1 MGLNIFIK
9 NMYRVIALGHEAGE
23 IVDQLRRT
31 GIYDD
36 IRFVFCDTE
45 SNRLKTHGRDDDER
59 VLLTGI
65 AQCREAI
72 HEDCELMAVLVT
84 SLEEDDSLKYA
95 MEIMYELW
103 SYADYT
109 YCFATTP
116 NGDAVRKKDGSLV
129 GAFNWIT
136 DYSLVTV
143 LQDNGRLPEDFGRS
157 KGMARLLELVLQH
170 PRKGLSED
178 RDESPFGVWPT
189 EKQLYMAL
197 QAMYSN
203 YPELSGYY
211 DAEVFSFHKSTHK
224 Y

>member
-1 MGLNIFIK
+1 MGLNTVFNK
-9 NMYRVIALGHEAGE
+9 MYRVIALGHEAGE
-23 IVDQLRRT
+23 VVDQLRKT
-31 GIYDD
+31 GTYDD

-45 SNRLKTHGRDDDER
+45 SNRLNTHGRDDDEHI
-59 VLLTGI
+59 LLTEI

-72 HEDCELMAVLVT
+72 HDDCELMAVLVT
-84 SLEEDDSLKYA
+84 SIEEDDYLKYA

-116 NGDAVRKKDGSLV
+116 NGDSVLEKGEHLA

-136 DYSLVTV
+136 DYSKLTI
-143 LQDNGRLPEDFGRS
+143 LQDNSRLSGDMDRN
-157 KGMARLLELVLQH
+157 KGMARLLGSVLQH

-178 RDESPFGVWPT
+178 REELPFGVWAT

-203 YPELSGYY
+203 NPGLSGYY
-211 DAEVFSFHKSTHK
+211 NAEVFSFHKSTHK

>member
-1 MGLNIFIK
+1 
-9 NMYRVIALGHEAGE
+9 MYRVIVLGHEAGE
-23 IVDQLRRT
+23 IVDQLRIT

-45 SNRLKTHGRDDDER
+45 SNRLKVHGRDDNEH

-65 AQCREAI
+65 AQCREVI
-72 HEDCELMAVLVT
+72 HDDCELMAVLVT
-84 SLEEDDSLKYA
+84 SLEDGDSLKYA

-116 NGDAVRKKDGSLV
+116 YGDAVRETGGPLG
-129 GAFNWIT
+129 GAFKWIT
-136 DYSLVTV
+136 DHSIITV
-143 LQDNGRLPEDFGRS
+143 LQDNSRLPEGLWRN
-157 KGMARLLELVLQH
+157 KGMVRLLGAVLQH

-178 RDESPFGVWPT
+178 RDELPFGVWAT

-197 QAMYSN
+197 HAMYSN
-203 YPELSGYY
+203 DPELSGYY
-211 DAEVFSFHKSTHK
+211 DADVFSFHKSTHK

>member
-1 MGLNIFIK
+1 
-9 NMYRVIALGHEAGE
+9 MYRVIALGHEAGE

-45 SNRLKTHGRDDDER
+45 SNRLKIHGRDDDEH

-72 HEDCELMAVLVT
+72 HDDCELMAVLVT
-84 SLEEDDSLKYA
+84 SLEEGNAIKYA

-109 YCFATTP
+109 YCFATIP
-116 NGDAVRKKDGSLV
+116 SGDAARNRNGSLV
-129 GAFNWIT
+129 DAFNWIT
-136 DYSLVTV
+136 DYSIITV
-143 LQDNGRLPEDFGRS
+143 LQDNSRLPESLDRN
-157 KGMARLLELVLQH
+157 KGLARLLGAVLQH
-170 PRKGLSED
+170 PRKGLGED
-178 RDESPFGVWPT
+178 HGESPFGVWAT
-189 EKQLYMAL
+189 EKQLYIAL

-211 DAEVFSFHKSTHK
+211 DAEVFSFHKSTHN

>member
-116 NGDAVRKKDGSLV
+116 YGDAVRKKDGSLV

-178 RDESPFGVWPT
+178 RDESPFGVWAT

-211 DAEVFSFHKSTHK
+211 DAEVFSFHKSTHE

>member
-1 MGLNIFIK
+1 
-9 NMYRVIALGHEAGE
+9 MYRVIALGHEAGE

-31 GIYDD
+31 CIYDD

-45 SNRLKTHGRDDDER
+45 SNRLKIHGRDDDEH

-72 HEDCELMAVLVT
+72 HDDCELMAVLVT

-116 NGDAVRKKDGSLV
+116 YGDAVRKKDGSLV

-143 LQDNGRLPEDFGRS
+143 LQDNSRLPEDFGRS
-157 KGMARLLELVLQH
+157 KGMGRLLELVLQH

-178 RDESPFGVWPT
+178 RDESPFGVWAT
-189 EKQLYMAL
+189 EKQLYLAL

>member
-1 MGLNIFIK
+1 
-9 NMYRVIALGHEAGE
+9 MYRVIALGHEAGE
-23 IVDQLRRT
+23 IVDQLRSND
-31 GIYDD
+31 IYDD
-36 IRFVFCDTE
+36 IRFLFCDTE
-45 SNRLKTHGRDDDER
+45 SNRLKTHGRDDDKR
-59 VLLTGI
+59 VHLTGI

-84 SLEEDDSLKYA
+84 SIEENDSLKYA

-116 NGDAVRKKDGSLV
+116 DGDAVKKKGGPLA
-129 GAFNWIT
+129 GAFDWIT
-136 DYSLVTV
+136 DYSIITV
-143 LQDNGRLPEDFGRS
+143 LQDNSRLPEGLDRN
-157 KGMARLLELVLQH
+157 KGMARLLGTVLQH

-178 RDESPFGVWPT
+178 CDELPFGVWAT

-197 QAMYSN
+197 QAVYSN
-203 YPELSGYY
+203 YPGLSGYY
-211 DAEVFSFHKSTHK
+211 DAEVFSFHKSTHN

>member
-1 MGLNIFIK
+1 
-9 NMYRVIALGHEAGE
+9 MYRVIALGHEAGE

-45 SNRLKTHGRDDDER
+45 PNRLKTHGRDDDEHI
-59 VLLTGI
+59 LLTGI

-72 HEDCELMAVLVT
+72 HDDCELMAVLVT

-116 NGDAVRKKDGSLV
+116 NGDAVREKDGSLAD
-129 GAFNWIT
+129 AFNWMQIIPLSPYCKIT
-136 DYSLVTV
+136 ADCLKAWI
-143 LQDNGRLPEDFGRS
+143 GI
-157 KGMARLLELVLQH
+157 K
-170 PRKGLSED
+170 
-178 RDESPFGVWPT
+178 VW
-189 EKQLYMAL
+189 LACL
-197 QAMYSN
+197 N
-203 YPELSGYY
+203 
-211 DAEVFSFHKSTHK
+211 
-224 Y
+224 

>member
-1 MGLNIFIK
+1 
-9 NMYRVIALGHEAGE
+9 MYKVIALGHEAGE

-45 SNRLKTHGRDDDER
+45 PNRLKTHGRDDDEHI
-59 VLLTGI
+59 LLTGI
-65 AQCREAI
+65 TQCREAI
-72 HEDCELMAVLVT
+72 HDDCELMAVLVT
-84 SLEEDDSLKYA
+84 SFKEYDSLKYA

-116 NGDAVRKKDGSLV
+116 NGDAVVNKGGQLAE
-129 GAFNWIT
+129 AFNWIT
-136 DYSLVTV
+136 DYSIITV
-143 LQDNGRLPEDFGRS
+143 LQDNSRLSEDMG
-157 KGMARLLELVLQH
+157 KNNGMVRLLGSVLQH
-170 PRKGLSED
+170 PRKGMSED
-178 RDESPFGVWPT
+178 CDELPFGVWAT

-203 YPELSGYY
+203 YPGLSGYY

>member
-1 MGLNIFIK
+1 MGLNTVFK
-9 NMYRVIALGHEAGE
+9 MYSVVALGHEAGE
-23 IVDQLRRT
+23 IVDQLRKT
-31 GIYDD
+31 DAYDD
-36 IRFVFCDTE
+36 IRFVFCDTDA
-45 SNRLKTHGRDDDER
+45 NRLKTHGRDDDEHI
-59 VLLTGI
+59 LLTGI

-72 HEDCELMAVLVT
+72 HDDCELMAVLVT
-84 SLEEDDSLKYA
+84 SLNEDESLKYA

-103 SYADYT
+103 NYADYT

-116 NGDAVRKKDGSLV
+116 NGDAVKGKGGSLAT
-129 GAFNWIT
+129 AFNWIT
-136 DYSLVTV
+136 DYSIITV
-143 LQDNGRLPEDFGRS
+143 LQDNSRLPKDLG
-157 KGMARLLELVLQH
+157 KNNGMVRLLGSVLQH
-170 PRKGLSED
+170 QRKGMSED
-178 RDESPFGVWPT
+178 CDELPFGVWAT

>member
-1 MGLNIFIK
+1 
-9 NMYRVIALGHEAGE
+9 MYRVIALGYEACE
-23 IVDQLRRT
+23 IVDQLRSN

-36 IRFVFCDTE
+36 IRFLFCDTE
-45 SNRLKTHGRDDDER
+45 SNRLKTHGQDDDER

-72 HEDCELMAVLVT
+72 HDDCELMAVLVT
-84 SLEEDDSLKYA
+84 SIEENDSLKYA

-116 NGDAVRKKDGSLV
+116 DGDAIKKKGGPLAD
-129 GAFNWIT
+129 AFDWIT
-136 DYSLVTV
+136 DYSIITV
-143 LQDNGRLPEDFGRS
+143 LQDNSRLPEGLDRN
-157 KGMARLLELVLQH
+157 KGMARLLGAVLQH

-178 RDESPFGVWPT
+178 CDELPFGVWAT

-197 QAMYSN
+197 QAVYSN

-211 DAEVFSFHKSTHK
+211 DAEVFYFHKSTHN

>member
-1 MGLNIFIK
+1 MGLNTVFK
-9 NMYRVIALGHEAGE
+9 MYRVVALGHEAGE

-45 SNRLKTHGRDDDER
+45 SNRLKIHGRDNDEH

-72 HEDCELMAVLVT
+72 HDDCELMAVLVT
-84 SLEEDDSLKYA
+84 SLDEDESLKYA

-103 SYADYT
+103 NYADYT

-116 NGDAVRKKDGSLV
+116 NGDAVKGKGGSLAT
-129 GAFNWIT
+129 AFNWIT
-136 DYSLVTV
+136 DYSIITV
-143 LQDNGRLPEDFGRS
+143 LQDNSRLPEGLDRN
-157 KGMARLLELVLQH
+157 KGMARLLELILQH
-170 PRKGLSED
+170 PRKGLSKD
-178 RDESPFGVWPT
+178 RDKSPFGVWAT

-197 QAMYSN
+197 QAVYSN
-203 YPELSGYY
+203 YPGLNGYY
-211 DAEVFSFHKSTHK
+211 DAEVFSFHKSSHK

>member
-1 MGLNIFIK
+1 
-9 NMYRVIALGHEAGE
+9 MYRVIALGHEAGE
-23 IVDQLRRT
+23 IVDRLRST
-31 GIYDD
+31 DIYDD

-45 SNRLKTHGRDDDER
+45 SNRLKTHGREDDEH

-72 HEDCELMAVLVT
+72 HDDCELMAILVA
-84 SLEEDDSLKYA
+84 SLEDDDSLKYA

-116 NGDAVRKKDGSLV
+116 YGDGVRETGGPLGS
-129 GAFNWIT
+129 AFKWIT
-136 DYSLVTV
+136 DHSIITI
-143 LQDNGRLPEDFGRS
+143 LQDNNRLPEGLSRN
-157 KGMARLLELVLQH
+157 KGMARLLGSVLQH

-178 RDESPFGVWPT
+178 RDELPFGVWAT

-197 QAMYSN
+197 QAVYSN
-203 YPELSGYY
+203 DPGLSGYY